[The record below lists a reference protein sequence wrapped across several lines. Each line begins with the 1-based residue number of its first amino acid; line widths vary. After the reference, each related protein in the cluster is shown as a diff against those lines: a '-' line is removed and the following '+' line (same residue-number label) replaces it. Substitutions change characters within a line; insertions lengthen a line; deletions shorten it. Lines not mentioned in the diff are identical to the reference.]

1 MMPLDN
7 PTTAQV
13 RGERWT
19 PIWQT
24 IVVGLMTFILV
35 LSVVTYLHV
44 SSELTLS
51 TANHRHSTAQLTA
64 LIQENH
70 TLTQADH
77 RAVVTQLANQKVLI
91 ADLVNLT
98 HQDTLTLQG
107 LTTYAKYLDHAI
119 TLDSRAIAAD
129 SRAIAAEQRSLTVL
143 LHK

>member
-13 RGERWT
+13 RGEMWT

-35 LSVVTYLHV
+35 LGVVTYLHV

-51 TANHRHSTAQLTA
+51 TANHRQSTAELTT
-64 LIQENH
+64 LIQAN
-70 TLTQADH
+70 H